1 MKGGPKSLAHVSYI
15 SAKRL
20 YDCRNYFESGTQF
33 WSGSSFG
40 EPQIRREDKHG
51 VVKSRTSHGDT
62 LEGVSPS
69 GRSACRFPE
78 SYCEFFETL
87 DCNCC
92 DNRIPVFEMRIE
104 DGLTKFDFFGEAAD
118 CNGIPS
124 FALCDHARCRDNA
137 MLALSPLPTFPL
149 GDTQSS
155 ISQTAYIIS
164 RPYRRLTK

>member
-1 MKGGPKSLAHVSYI
+1 
-15 SAKRL
+15 
-20 YDCRNYFESGTQF
+20 
-33 WSGSSFG
+33 
-40 EPQIRREDKHG
+40 
-51 VVKSRTSHGDT
+51 
-62 LEGVSPS
+62 
-69 GRSACRFPE
+69 
-78 SYCEFFETL
+78 
-87 DCNCC
+87 
-92 DNRIPVFEMRIE
+92 MRIE
-104 DGLTKFDFFGEAAD
+104 DGLTKFDFFGQAAD